1 MMQER
6 KLMYDKIFLAVSSI
20 GVLFVLTEMIMQ
32 SLGKSLC
39 FTGGCKVVAQT
50 VRFGEISILL
60 IGLLLFIS
68 LVLFTALNLARSR
81 PAFERLINFT
91 LIVALACEGFFMGT
105 LAFRLSSVCIFCVIV
120 FSLLV
125 TLGILRFLSR
135 HHEVIAG
142 FGACAAIFSLLYL
155 VLPVGVTLNV
165 PEHERLVL
173 FYSTDCKYCAE
184 VMAELERNNIIAK
197 HVKVG
202 AYAGLLKSIGIE
214 GVPTLLVNDPSQK
227 VFITGEEAIRRYMR
241 VCSEAK
247 STAGLPG
254 KKKKRGKAG
263 NSAAATGTELNLNLF
278 TQQSILTGPVNTAPG
293 VGVCK
298 ENEIC
303 K

>member
-1 MMQER
+1 MQER
-6 KLMYDKIFLAVSSI
+6 KPIYDKIFLAVSSI
-20 GVLFVLTEMIMQ
+20 GMLFVLTEIIMQ

-50 VRFGEISILL
+50 VRFGESSILL

-68 LVLFTALNLARSR
+68 LALFTALSLVRLR
-81 PAFERLINFT
+81 PAFERLINFI
-91 LIVALACEGFFMGT
+91 LIVALACEGFFMGY
-105 LAFRLSSVCIFCVIV
+105 LAFRLGSFCIFCVIV

-125 TLGILRFLSR
+125 TLGILRLLSR
-135 HHEVIAG
+135 HHEVVAG

-155 VLPVGVTLNV
+155 VLPVGVTINM
-165 PEHERLVL
+165 PERERLVL

-184 VMAELERNNIIAK
+184 VMAELERNNIVAK

-214 GVPTLLVNDPSQK
+214 GVPTLLVNEPNQK

-247 STAGLPG
+247 NPAVKSE
-254 KKKKRGKAG
+254 KKKKSGKIRSQSTAI
-263 NSAAATGTELNLNLF
+263 GTDLNFDLF
-278 TQQSILTGPVNTAPG
+278 TQQSILTGPVNTASSA
-293 VGVCK
+293 GVCK
-298 ENEIC
+298 EEEIC